1 MEEPMKKT
9 ISLAFISLALAKP
22 VLATDAPAGAPPKG
36 TVCFS
41 NAIRNTEQIPISC
54 KNFGKFSSVAE
65 IYERGYRVVSS
76 GVLPEAGT
84 GTVFFFIEERR

>member
-1 MEEPMKKT
+1 MRKA
-9 ISLAFISLALAKP
+9 ISVAFISMALVEP
-22 VLATDAPAGAPPKG
+22 VLAADAPPSPPPKG

-41 NAIRNTEQIPISC
+41 NAIRNTEQVPIFC
-54 KNFGKFSSVAE
+54 KNVGKFSSVGD